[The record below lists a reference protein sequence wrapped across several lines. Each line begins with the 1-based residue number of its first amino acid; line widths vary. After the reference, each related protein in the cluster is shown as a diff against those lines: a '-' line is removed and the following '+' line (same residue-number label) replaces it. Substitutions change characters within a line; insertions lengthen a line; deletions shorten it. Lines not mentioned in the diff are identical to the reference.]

1 MGSIRIKKAGD
12 GRTIVVDED
21 ATGRQLK
28 EQLGLTSDSILV
40 NARNQI
46 IADHDRVGD
55 KVRDEEEVAA
65 YPDFK
70 YWVMK

>member
-12 GRTIVVDED
+12 GRIIVVDED
-21 ATGRQLK
+21 ATGAQLK
-28 EQLGLTSDSILV
+28 QQLGLPSDSILV

-46 IADHDRVGD
+46 IGDHERVGN
-55 KVRDEEEVAA
+55 KVNDEEEVAA